1 MLAKVRV
8 HHYNGRMLEALFSQS
23 VSGKCGSDP
32 FLLRLMTTYS
42 CVMSDTL
49 ETLWR

>member
-32 FLLRLMTTYS
+32 FLLRLVCYFS
-42 CVMSDTL
+42 LVFN
-49 ETLWR
+49 